1 MLALGFLSLLISPVS
16 RHAFFADFMHF
27 MRAYLN
33 FNACI
38 FRPDYAGVNRLIP
51 VRLRGGNIIL
61 KPPRHHVI
69 FAVHDTQRLITGCHV
84 VNNNAKSHN
93 VRQLL
98 KRSVFLLHFA
108 PNRIRRFFPAGN
120 RGLNAVFRHI
130 FFQLSN
136 NLRHNVAAL
145 LAQKV
150 QTRHNRIMSVFV
162 QLGKSNFFQFA
173 LHFLHTDTLGQ
184 RRINVQCF
192 FGNSGPLFGLLQKMQ
207 RPHVMQAVSQFNQQ
221 HANVFRHCQQQL
233 TKILRLFVVGRF
245 LLNHCQ
251 LGQTVHQLRHLIAE
265 QRTNFFNR
273 RIGVFH
279 RIVQQPGDNRRGIKL
294 KLGQNTGNFHR
305 MRIIGVAGS
314 P

>member
-1 MLALGFLSLLISPVS
+1 M
-16 RHAFFADFMHF
+16 
-27 MRAYLN
+27 
-33 FNACI
+33 
-38 FRPDYAGVNRLIP
+38 
-51 VRLRGGNIIL
+51 
-61 KPPRHHVI
+61 
-69 FAVHDTQRLITGCHV
+69 
-84 VNNNAKSHN
+84 
-93 VRQLL
+93 
-98 KRSVFLLHFA
+98 
-108 PNRIRRFFPAGN
+108 
-120 RGLNAVFRHI
+120 
-130 FFQLSN
+130 
-136 NLRHNVAAL
+136 
-145 LAQKV
+145 
-150 QTRHNRIMSVFV
+150 

-192 FGNSGPLFGLLQKMQ
+192 FGNSGPFFGLLQKMQ

-233 TKILRLFVVGRF
+233 AKILRLFVVGRF

-265 QRTNFFNR
+265 QRADFFNR

-314 P
+314 PQLSPVFFIAKTYALLRASSSASGSYDFTKSTNSYCLSIFSVPYCSFLSCIFI